1 MRVAFFALLFVNL
14 AFLAWAQWVDAPP
27 EAKTSEAIAK
37 LPRLKLVSE
46 LPPDQQQ
53 RGSAD
58 DSVAAI
64 RKVAVQAGAA
74 SDAAIAAVSR
84 CVTIG
89 PFNDLAGAARAA
101 AALHTQGFSSEQR
114 AAQGETWD
122 GYWVYIGDVHDEA
135 TATKIMKTL
144 DRGGFKDAHLMPD
157 AGEGLR
163 VSVGLF
169 IERDRA
175 DRRAKAVEKLGL
187 KTEVAD
193 RKEPGTVYWIDLML
207 KPSDGSVP
215 MQNLIGESGGPG
227 GRLSVQACPKGP
239 GVGPGASPDVAPA
252 GPADKGPGGEVPRTT
267 VAGTPKLS

>member
-27 EAKTSEAIAK
+27 EAKTSESIAK

-101 AALHTQGFSSEQR
+101 AALHTQGFSSQQR

-169 IERDRA
+169 TERDRA

-187 KTEVAD
+187 KTDVAD

-215 MQNLIGESGGPG
+215 MQDLIGESGG
-227 GRLSVQACPKGP
+227 GRLSVQACPKGA
-239 GVGPGASPDVAPA
+239 GPGTSPGIAPT

-267 VAGTPKLS
+267 VAGTPKPN